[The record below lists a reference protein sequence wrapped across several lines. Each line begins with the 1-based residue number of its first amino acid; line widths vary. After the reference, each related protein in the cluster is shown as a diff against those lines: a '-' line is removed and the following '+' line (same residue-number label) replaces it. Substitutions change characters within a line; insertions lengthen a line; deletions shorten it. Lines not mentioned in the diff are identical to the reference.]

1 MKNNSKSKSNKISLS
16 QLVLLGLGSLIGSG
30 WLFGAWEASSMAGP
44 AAIIS
49 WVIGFLVIG
58 TIAYNY
64 IEIGT
69 MFPQSG
75 GMSNYAQYT
84 HGSLLGFIAAW
95 ANWVSLVTIIP
106 IEAVSA
112 VQYMSSWP
120 WDWAKPMGSLMKDG
134 SISTYG
140 LIAVYIIIAIFSLLN
155 YWSVKLLTSFTSLI
169 SVFKLSVH
177 LCLTEV
183 HLFLLQQ
190 QHLELSSHLM
200 HSRQLLT
207 WDQRLKIQ
215 RKTSHVGLLSHLH

>member
-95 ANWVSLVTIIP
+95 LGII
-106 IEAVSA
+106 SN
-112 VQYMSSWP
+112 
-120 WDWAKPMGSLMKDG
+120 
-134 SISTYG
+134 
-140 LIAVYIIIAIFSLLN
+140 N
-155 YWSVKLLTSFTSLI
+155 Y
-169 SVFKLSVH
+169 
-177 LCLTEV
+177 
-183 HLFLLQQ
+183 
-190 QHLELSSHLM
+190 SH
-200 HSRQLLT
+200 
-207 WDQRLKIQ
+207 
-215 RKTSHVGLLSHLH
+215 